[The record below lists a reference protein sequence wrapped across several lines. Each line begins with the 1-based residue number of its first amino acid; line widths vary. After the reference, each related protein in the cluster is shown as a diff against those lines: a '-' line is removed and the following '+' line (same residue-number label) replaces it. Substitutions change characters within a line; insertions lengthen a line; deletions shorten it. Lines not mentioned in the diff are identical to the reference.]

1 VKHVTPRTVSR
12 RTLLGAGVLAG
23 LVAIAVTGCSTNDGL
38 AQQYGNGTTKNYISG
53 DGTVTEFK
61 PQDRTDP
68 IQFTSVTDHG
78 ATISRSTYEGKVV
91 VLNFWYASCPP
102 CRLEAPDLQSLSEKY
117 SGKAQFIGVNVRDEA
132 DTAKAFE
139 RNFDITYPSIVD
151 ATDAK
156 VQLAL
161 AGQRGPNA
169 TPTTIVLDQKGR
181 VAARVL
187 GEVNKSVLDTL
198 ISDVLAEAK

>member
-1 VKHVTPRTVSR
+1 M
-12 RTLLGAGVLAG
+12 AGV
-23 LVAIAVTGCSTNDGL
+23 VAIAVTGCSSNDSL
-38 AQQYGNGTTKNYISG
+38 IKQYGNGTTKNYISG

-61 PQDRTDP
+61 PQDRRDP
-68 IQFTSVTDHG
+68 IEFTSVTDHG
-78 ATISRSTYEGKVV
+78 NTISRKTYEGKVV

-117 SGKAQFIGVNVRDEA
+117 SGKVQFIGVNVRDEA

-139 RNFDITYPSIVD
+139 RNFKISYPSIVD

-198 ISDVLAEAK
+198 ISDALAEAK

>member
-1 VKHVTPRTVSR
+1 MRATPSRLVRLALVVGVVATV
-12 RTLLGAGVLAG
+12 L
-23 LVAIAVTGCSTNDGL
+23 TGCANDNL
-38 AQQYGNGTTKNYISG
+38 AKQAQEGTTKNYVSG
-53 DGTVTEFK
+53 DGTVTEIK
-61 PQDRTDP
+61 PADRAKP
-68 IQFTSVTDHG
+68 IEFTSTTDQG
-78 ATISRSTYEGKVV
+78 KSISRSTYEGKVV

-102 CRLEAPDLQSLSEKY
+102 CRIEAPALETLSKKY
-117 SGKAQFIGVNVRDEA
+117 ASQGVQFIGVNVRDEA
-132 DTAKAFE
+132 DTSRAFA
-139 RNFDITYPSIVD
+139 RSFQISYPSVVD

-187 GEVNKSVLDTL
+187 GEVNENVLDTL
-198 ISDVLAEAK
+198 VGDTVAEGK

>member
-1 VKHVTPRTVSR
+1 MKPVTPSSLSR
-12 RTLLGAGVLAG
+12 RHLLRVGLIGAAVAVGVA
-23 LVAIAVTGCSTNDGL
+23 GCSSNDGL
-38 AQQYGNGTTKNYISG
+38 TQQHDNGTTKNYISG

-61 PQDRTDP
+61 PSDRKDP
-68 IQFTSVTDHG
+68 IQFT
-78 ATISRSTYEGKVV
+78 ATTERGKSISRKTYDGQVV

-102 CRLEAPDLQSLSEKY
+102 CRLEAPSLQSLSEKY
-117 SGKAQFIGVNVRDEA
+117 AGKAQFIGVNVRDEA
-132 DTAKAFE
+132 DTAIAFE
-139 RNFDITYPSIVD
+139 RTFKVTYPSVID
-151 ATDAK
+151 AADAK

-187 GEVNKSVLDTL
+187 GEVNESILETL
-198 ISDVLAEAK
+198 IADTVAEAQ

>member
-1 VKHVTPRTVSR
+1 MNSPRTKR
-12 RTLLGAGVLAG
+12 LAR
-23 LVAIAVTGCSTNDGL
+23 LAVMAAVAAVALTGCSQSSL
-38 AQQYGNGTTKNYISG
+38 VSQYNSGDNKNYISG
-53 DGTVTEFK
+53 DGTVTEIK
-61 PQDRTDP
+61 PADRAAPVNFTAKTD
-68 IQFTSVTDHG
+68 QGD
-78 ATISRSTYEGKVV
+78 TISRKTYQGRVV

-102 CRLEAPDLQSLSEKY
+102 CRVEAPDLESLSKKY
-117 SGKAQFIGVNVRDEA
+117 DAQGVQFIGVNVRDEA
-132 DTAKAFE
+132 DTARAFA
-139 RNFDITYPSIVD
+139 RSFKMTYPSVVD

-169 TPTTIVLDQKGR
+169 TPTTMVLDQKGR

-198 ISDVLAEAK
+198 IADTVKEGK